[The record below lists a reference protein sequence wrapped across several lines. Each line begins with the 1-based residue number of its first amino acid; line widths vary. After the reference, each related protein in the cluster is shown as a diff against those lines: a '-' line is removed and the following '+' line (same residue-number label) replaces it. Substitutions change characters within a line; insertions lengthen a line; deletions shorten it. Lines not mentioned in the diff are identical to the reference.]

1 MNHVP
6 GGPDRGPDAAG
17 PDAGADQDEAGDV
30 DHVVEEGTPIGMHPE
45 GTPTFFS
52 VCLTTLYENLTPHS
66 KVGF

>member
-30 DHVVEEGTPIGMHPE
+30 DHVVEEGTPIGNPKQFELAH
-45 GTPTFFS
+45 F
-52 VCLTTLYENLTPHS
+52 
-66 KVGF
+66 